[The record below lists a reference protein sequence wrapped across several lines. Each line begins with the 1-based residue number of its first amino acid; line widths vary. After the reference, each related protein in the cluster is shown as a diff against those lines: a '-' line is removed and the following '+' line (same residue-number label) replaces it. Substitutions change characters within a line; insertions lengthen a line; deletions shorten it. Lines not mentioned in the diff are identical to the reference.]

1 MKSPFNVM
9 ENKRQ
14 KIEIADIFR
23 RFESDYKQ
31 QYNIAHE
38 QQKAFSAIMNCRSQE
53 LGGHTLKC
61 NNCGHVQH
69 AYNSCRNRHCPK
81 CQYLKQVV
89 WVDKL
94 KARLL
99 PVKYFHIVF
108 TIPGLLHKLFYV
120 NQKISYDLL
129 MKSASQAVLKACE
142 NPRFLGAKAGCV
154 AILHTWGQALTYH
167 PHVHLLVPAGGFD
180 SDMLE
185 WRQAN
190 ESFFVPIK
198 VLSSLFRGI
207 FAQNIYKYANEL
219 IPTGKGES
227 INTDFLRSLIY
238 KTSWNVFAKSA
249 LNNAGSVIEYLG
261 RYTHRVAI
269 SNARI
274 LDISEDKVHF
284 VWKDYKQEGRTKIMK
299 LMAVEFINRFMLH
312 VLPCGFYKIRY
323 YGIFA
328 NTLCNDVLDTYL
340 SLNEKEMELSSLEGK
355 NWQELVQEI
364 FGYDPFLCKKCK
376 KGVMLWQSPL
386 DAETGAA

>member
-108 TIPGLLHKLFYV
+108 TIPGSLHKLFYV
-120 NQKISYDLL
+120 NQKICYDLL
-129 MKSASQAVLKACE
+129 MKSASQVVLKACE

>member
-1 MKSPFNVM
+1 M

-23 RFESDYKQ
+23 LFESDYNQ
-31 QYNIAHE
+31 QHYMAHE
-38 QQKAFSAIMNCRSQE
+38 HQKAFSAIMNCRSQE

-108 TIPGLLHKLFYV
+108 TIPASLHKLFYA
-120 NQKISYDLL
+120 NQKICYDLL

-142 NPRFLGAKAGCV
+142 NPCFLGAKTGCV

-180 SDMLE
+180 SDMIE
-185 WRQAN
+185 WRQAD

-207 FAQNIYKYANEL
+207 FAQNIYKYTGEL
-219 IPTGKGES
+219 IAADKGEI

-238 KTSWNVFAKSA
+238 KTRWNVFAKSS
-249 LNNAGSVIEYLG
+249 LNNAG
-261 RYTHRVAI
+261 
-269 SNARI
+269 
-274 LDISEDKVHF
+274 
-284 VWKDYKQEGRTKIMK
+284 
-299 LMAVEFINRFMLH
+299 
-312 VLPCGFYKIRY
+312 
-323 YGIFA
+323 
-328 NTLCNDVLDTYL
+328 
-340 SLNEKEMELSSLEGK
+340 
-355 NWQELVQEI
+355 
-364 FGYDPFLCKKCK
+364 
-376 KGVMLWQSPL
+376 
-386 DAETGAA
+386 

>member
-1 MKSPFNVM
+1 M
-9 ENKRQ
+9 ENERQ
-14 KIEIADIFR
+14 KIEIGDIFR
-23 RFESDYKQ
+23 RFESDYNQ
-31 QYNIAHE
+31 QYNMANE

-61 NNCGHVQH
+61 DNCGNVQH

-108 TIPGLLHKLFYV
+108 TIPASLHILFYV
-120 NQKISYDLL
+120 NQKICYDLL
-129 MKSASQAVLKACE
+129 MKSASQAVLKAGE
-142 NPRFLGAKAGCV
+142 NPRFLGAKTGCA

-185 WRQAN
+185 WRQ
-190 ESFFVPIK
+190 SDDDFFVPVK
-198 VLSSLFRGI
+198 ALSSLFRGI
-207 FAQNIYKYANEL
+207 FAQNIYKYAGEL
-219 IPTGKGES
+219 IPSVNGET
-227 INTDFLRSLIY
+227 INTDFLRTLIY
-238 KTSWNVFAKSA
+238 KTSWNVFAKPA
-249 LNNAGSVIEYLG
+249 LRDAENVIEYLG

-274 LDISEDKVHF
+274 LKIEDDKIHF
-284 VWKDYKQEGRTKIMK
+284 VWKDNKQNGITKVMK
-299 LMAVEFINRFMLH
+299 IKAVGFISRFMLH

-328 NTLCNDVLDTYL
+328 NTHCNDMLDTWL
-340 SLNEKEMELSSLEGK
+340 SRYDKEMELSSMDGK
-355 NWQELVQEI
+355 EWQELVQDVL
-364 FGYDPFLCKKCK
+364 GYDPFRCKKCNN
-376 KGVMLWQSPL
+376 GRMVIHERI
-386 DAETGAA
+386 DAKPRAA

>member
-1 MKSPFNVM
+1 M

-23 RFESDYKQ
+23 RFELDYQK
-31 QYNIAHE
+31 QYNMSHE
-38 QQKAFSAIMNCRSQE
+38 QQKTFNAIISCRSQE

-61 NNCGHVQH
+61 NNCGYVQH

-94 KARLL
+94 KARIL
-99 PVKYFHIVF
+99 PAKYFHIVF
-108 TIPGLLHKLFYV
+108 TIPDSMHNLFYA
-120 NQKISYDLL
+120 NQRICYDLL
-129 MKSASQAVLKACE
+129 MRSASQAILKAGE
-142 NPRFLGAKAGCV
+142 NPCFLGAKTGCI

-180 SDMLE
+180 SDMIDWVKSE
-185 WRQAN
+185 KG
-190 ESFFVPIK
+190 FFAPVK

-207 FAQNIYKYANEL
+207 FAENIYRHTDEL
-219 IPTGKGES
+219 IPYGNCEK
-227 INTDFLRSLIY
+227 IDVPFLRTLIY
-238 KTSWNVFAKSA
+238 KTNWNVFAKPA
-249 LNNAGSVIEYLG
+249 LNNAENVIEYLG

-274 LDISEDKVHF
+274 VDIVNDQVRF
-284 VWKDYKQEGRTKIMK
+284 IWKDYRQNGKTKIMK
-299 LMAVEFINRFMLH
+299 IKAVEFINRFMMH

-328 NTLCNDVLDTYL
+328 NKFCTDLLDTYL
-340 SLNEKEMELSSLEGK
+340 ALSDKEMDLSSMEGK
-355 NWQELVQEI
+355 SWPEIVQDT
-364 FGYDPFLCKKCK
+364 FGYDPFHCKKCK
-376 KGVMLWQSPL
+376 TGIMIWQININ
-386 DAETGAA
+386 AEPRAA

>member
-1 MKSPFNVM
+1 M

-23 RFESDYKQ
+23 RFESDYYQ
-31 QYNIAHE
+31 QYYMTHE
-38 QQKAFSAIMNCRSQE
+38 QKKAFNDIMNCRSQE

-108 TIPGLLHKLFYV
+108 TVPSSLHKLFYA
-120 NQKISYDLL
+120 NQGICYDLL
-129 MKSASQAVLKACE
+129 MKSASQAILKAGE
-142 NPRFLGAKAGCV
+142 NPRFLGAKTGCV

-185 WRQAN
+185 WRQSG
-190 ESFFVPIK
+190 EDFFAPLK

-207 FAQNIYKYANEL
+207 FAQSIYKHADEL
-219 IPTGKGES
+219 IPDSKGVK
-227 INTDFLRSLIY
+227 TDIDLLRSLIY
-238 KTSWNVFAKSA
+238 ETSWNVFAKPA
-249 LNNAGSVIEYLG
+249 LNNAEKVIEYLG

-274 LDISEDKVHF
+274 LEIADDKIHF
-284 VWKDYKQEGRTKIMK
+284 VWKDYRQNGRTKIMK
-299 LMAVEFINRFMLH
+299 IKAVEFINRFMMH
-312 VLPCGFYKIRY
+312 ILPCGFYKIRY

-328 NTLCNDVLDTYL
+328 NTLCNDSLDTYL
-340 SLNEKEMELSSLEGK
+340 SLNDKEMDLSSLEGK
-355 NWQELVQEI
+355 NWQELVQDI
-364 FGYDPFLCKKCK
+364 LGYDPFHCTKCK
-376 KGVMLWQSPL
+376 KGMMILHSHI
-386 DAETGAA
+386 DAKPRAA

>member
-1 MKSPFNVM
+1 M

-23 RFESDYKQ
+23 CFESEYYQ
-31 QYNIAHE
+31 QYDMVHE
-38 QQKAFSAIMNCRSQE
+38 QQKTFDAIMNCRSQE
-53 LGGHTLKC
+53 LGGHTLRC

-108 TIPGLLHKLFYV
+108 TVPSSLHKLFYA
-120 NQKISYDLL
+120 NQRICYDLL
-129 MKSASQAVLKACE
+129 MKSASQAILKAGE
-142 NPRFLGAKAGCV
+142 NPRFLGAKTGCV

-180 SDMLE
+180 SDLLE
-185 WRQAN
+185 WRQSDEN
-190 ESFFVPIK
+190 FFAPVK

-207 FAQNIYKYANEL
+207 FAQNIYKHVNEL
-219 IPTGKGES
+219 IPSGNSET
-227 INTDFLRSLIY
+227 IDTFFLRTLIY
-238 KTSWNVFAKSA
+238 KISWNVYAKPA
-249 LNNAGSVIEYLG
+249 LNNAERVIEYLG

-274 LDISEDKVHF
+274 VDIADDKVHF
-284 VWKDYKQEGRTKIMK
+284 IWKDYRQNGRTKIMK
-299 LMAVEFINRFMLH
+299 IKAVEFINRFMMH

-328 NTLCNDVLDTYL
+328 NTLCNDLLDTYL
-340 SLNEKEMELSSLEGK
+340 SLSGEEVNLSSMEGK
-355 NWQELVQEI
+355 NWQDLVQDI
-364 FGYDPFLCKKCK
+364 IGYDPFHCTKCK
-376 KGVMLWQSPL
+376 
-386 DAETGAA
+386 TGIMIWDMPINAKPRAA

>member
-108 TIPGLLHKLFYV
+108 TIPGSLHKLFYV
-120 NQKISYDLL
+120 NQKICYDLL

-185 WRQAN
+185 WRQAD

>member
-1 MKSPFNVM
+1 M

-14 KIEIADIFR
+14 TVEIADIFR
-23 RFESDYKQ
+23 RFESDYHQ
-31 QYNIAHE
+31 QHYMVHE
-38 QQKAFSAIMNCRSQE
+38 HQKAFDAIMKCRSQE

-108 TIPGLLHKLFYV
+108 TIPASLHKLFYA
-120 NQKISYDLL
+120 NQGICYDLL
-129 MKSASQAVLKACE
+129 LKSASQAVIKAGE
-142 NPRFLGAKAGCV
+142 NPRFLGAKTGCV

-185 WRQAN
+185 WRQSEDN
-190 ESFFVPIK
+190 FFAPVK
-198 VLSSLFRGI
+198 ALSSLFRGI
-207 FAQNIYKYANEL
+207 FAQNLYKQADEL
-219 IPTGKGES
+219 IAEKDGEKGD
-227 INTDFLRSLIY
+227 IDFLRKLIY
-238 KTSWNVFAKSA
+238 KTSWNVFAKPA
-249 LNNAGSVIEYLG
+249 LTNAEQVIEYLG

-269 SNARI
+269 SNDRI
-274 LDISEDKVHF
+274 LEIAGDKVHF
-284 VWKDYKQEGRTKIMK
+284 VWKDYRQNGKSKVMK
-299 LMAVEFINRFMLH
+299 LGAVEFINRFMQH

-328 NTLCNDVLDTYL
+328 NTHCNEKLDIYL
-340 SLNEKEMELSSLEGK
+340 SIDDKEMEVSSMEGK
-355 NWQELVQEI
+355 DWQELVRDVL
-364 FGYDPFLCKKCK
+364 GYDPFRCKKCK
-376 KGVMLWQSPL
+376 KGRMVIHEKV
-386 DAETGAA
+386 DAKPRAA